1 MLEIHH
7 GREQLSE
14 GDADADFFHGRFH
27 LGGADV
33 AAVAGDVAVVCEGV
47 DDGAGTADV
56 A

>member
-1 MLEIHH
+1 MLEVRD
-7 GREQLSE
+7 GCEQLSK
-14 GDADADFFHGRFH
+14 GDADADFFHGGFH